1 MHTLAHHNPPSAPR
15 TILVVDDDL
24 DIREAL
30 GAVLEG
36 AGYRVLLATNGEHA
50 LAMLGSGQARP
61 DLVLL
66 DLMMPVMDGWQFR
79 SRQLQDSRLREIP
92 VVIISAGGNVQQK
105 AENLS
110 AVGWLRKP
118 LMIPVLLREVEASLA
133 IQRELSSH

>member
-1 MHTLAHHNPPSAPR
+1 MRTHAQLRPPRAQR

-24 DIREAL
+24 GIRESL
-30 GAVLEG
+30 GAVLES
-36 AGYRVLLATNGEHA
+36 AGYRVRLAANGEAA
-50 LAMLGSGQARP
+50 LGALGSEPGLP
-61 DLVLL
+61 DLILL

-79 SRQLQDSRLREIP
+79 SRQLQDPRLREIP

-118 LMIPVLLREVEASLA
+118 LMIPVLLREVEASLS
-133 IQRELSSH
+133 IQQELSAH

>member
-1 MHTLAHHNPPSAPR
+1 MHTLAHRNQPRAPR
-15 TILVVDDDL
+15 TILVVDDDQG
-24 DIREAL
+24 IRESL

-36 AGYRVLLATNGEHA
+36 EGYRVRLAANGEAA
-50 LAMLGSGQARP
+50 LGVLRSDPALP
-61 DLVLL
+61 DLILL

-79 SRQLQDSRLREIP
+79 SRQLQDQRLREIP
-92 VVIISAGGNVQQK
+92 VVIISAGGNVRQK

-133 IQRELSSH
+133 IQGELSAH